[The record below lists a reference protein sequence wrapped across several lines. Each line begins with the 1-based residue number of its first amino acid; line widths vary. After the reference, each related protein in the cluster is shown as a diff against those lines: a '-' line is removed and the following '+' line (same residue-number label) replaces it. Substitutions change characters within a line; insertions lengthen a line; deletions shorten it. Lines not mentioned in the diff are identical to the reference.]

1 MYGTLMENMSE
12 NPPTDPSD
20 AEEFIVLLTQH
31 DPMLTNYVMA
41 MVPSAADAQD
51 ILQETK
57 MALWRSMD
65 KFQSGTNFGA
75 WARKTA
81 LYRILDYRKRKA
93 RENKRLWFTDEC
105 YELLGD
111 EYEANPSE
119 YSGRAD
125 QLKECIGKLQP
136 AHREIVVLR
145 YFRNTKVEEVAARVE
160 RTVEATYRVLSR
172 IRLALKKCIGGKAQ
186 EA

>member
-1 MYGTLMENMSE
+1 MEIMPE
-12 NPPTDPSD
+12 NEPADPSKV
-20 AEEFIVLLTQH
+20 EEFIVLLTQH

-57 MALWRSMD
+57 VALWRSID
-65 KFQSGTNFGA
+65 KFQTGTNFGA

-93 RENKRLWFTDEC
+93 RENKRLWFTYEC
-105 YELLGD
+105 YELLAE
-111 EYEANPSE
+111 EYETSPADF
-119 YSGRAD
+119 SGRSD
-125 QLKECIGKLQP
+125 KLKECIGKLQP

-145 YFRNTKVEEVAARVE
+145 YFRDTSVEEVAARVE
-160 RTVEATYRVLSR
+160 RTVDATYRVLSR
-172 IRLALKKCIGGKAQ
+172 IRLALRKCIGGKAMG
-186 EA
+186 A